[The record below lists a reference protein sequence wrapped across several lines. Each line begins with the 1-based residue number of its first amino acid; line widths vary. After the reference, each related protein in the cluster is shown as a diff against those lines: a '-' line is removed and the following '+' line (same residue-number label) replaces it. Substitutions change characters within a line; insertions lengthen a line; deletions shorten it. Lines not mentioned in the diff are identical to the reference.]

1 MIEMVLAIV
10 LGPVLTN
17 FSVANYGQP
26 SAALWK
32 DQLFVAVT
40 SRELFPNPY
49 ETFLLPPNQWGPG
62 PGSPHQSAGFLYR
75 GTFNTAARRVRDPI
89 EHVNP
94 CIHDYPS
101 TQAKLHIRDN
111 RLLLFQGHTPYIFP
125 MTELP
130 LLERSELAFKLME
143 LRGYRSYSA
152 FIDGFRGRLVPLA
165 EADEK
170 AAPRKLDEVGTFNII
185 GMEEYMRDARHDVQ
199 IAGPK
204 SVRLV
209 HAHKGRLFVSV
220 EPDYLNNWYLDKKGN
235 VAKDLPKPPDR
246 QLRTGKLPAEFTE
259 RFAAYTS
266 AGRDYLVTING
277 KVYMSVAKGEAEVEV
292 TSVWSDPKRKIVGV
306 VQDQENEAVYGWGF
320 VTDNTAPERFYVKL
334 DPKPV
339 AKPYKLTVPLWDDR
353 SDAYLESY
361 ECARAFRSATPK
373 K

>member
-1 MIEMVLAIV
+1 MIEMVLAFV

-49 ETFLLPPNQWGPG
+49 EKFPLQPNQWGPG
-62 PGSPHQSAGFLYR
+62 PGVPYRTLGFLYR
-75 GTFNTAARRVRDPI
+75 GAFTPTARRVRDPI
-89 EHVNP
+89 EHDNP

-101 TQAKLHIRDN
+101 TQAKLHLRDD
-111 RLLLFQGHTPYIFP
+111 RVLLFQGHAPYVFP
-125 MTELP
+125 MAEVP

-143 LRGYRSYSA
+143 LRGYRGYYA
-152 FIDGFRGRLVPLA
+152 FIDGFRGQLMPVPEA
-165 EADEK
+165 EEK

-185 GMEEYMRDARHDVQ
+185 GWEEYMRDARHDMQ

-204 SVRLV
+204 SVRFF
-209 HAHKGRLFVSV
+209 HAHKGKLFMSV

-246 QLRTGKLPAEFTE
+246 QLRTGKLPADFTE
-259 RFAAYTS
+259 RFAAYT
-266 AGRDYLVTING
+266 AGGRDYLVTING
-277 KVYMSVAKGEAEVEV
+277 KVYMAVAKGKAEVEV
-292 TSVWSDPKRKIVGV
+292 TGVWSDPRRKIVGV
-306 VQDQENEAVYGWGF
+306 VQDQENDAVYGWGF
-320 VTDNTAPERFYVKL
+320 ATDSTSPERFYVKF

-339 AKPYKLTVPLWDDR
+339 AVPYKLTVPLRGDR

-361 ECARAFRSATPK
+361 ECARACRNAMPK